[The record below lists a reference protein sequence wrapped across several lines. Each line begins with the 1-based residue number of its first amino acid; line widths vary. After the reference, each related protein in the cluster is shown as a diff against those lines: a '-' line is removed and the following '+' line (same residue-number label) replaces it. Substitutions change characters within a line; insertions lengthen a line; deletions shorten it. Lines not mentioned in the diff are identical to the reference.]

1 MENNLTDCLIVYAC
15 FEVEVHCMKW
25 GHICFRRIN
34 YIQPHSRKINMYE
47 CVLPK
52 VESTSQKSQRNR
64 KEQSIIY
71 LFEEMVYGETEAEKL
86 FTVL

>member
-1 MENNLTDCLIVYAC
+1 
-15 FEVEVHCMKW
+15 
-25 GHICFRRIN
+25 
-34 YIQPHSRKINMYE
+34 MYE

-52 VESTSQKSQRNR
+52 AKSTSQKSQRNR

-86 FTVL
+86 FNILLLSDFIL

>member
-1 MENNLTDCLIVYAC
+1 
-15 FEVEVHCMKW
+15 
-25 GHICFRRIN
+25 
-34 YIQPHSRKINMYE
+34 MYE

-71 LFEEMVYGETEAEKL
+71 LYEEMVYGETEAEKL
-86 FTVL
+86 FSAFRLHLIAIVRSYDLSDEKL

>member
-1 MENNLTDCLIVYAC
+1 
-15 FEVEVHCMKW
+15 
-25 GHICFRRIN
+25 
-34 YIQPHSRKINMYE
+34 MYE

-52 VESTSQKSQRNR
+52 VESTFQKSQWNR

>member
-1 MENNLTDCLIVYAC
+1 
-15 FEVEVHCMKW
+15 
-25 GHICFRRIN
+25 
-34 YIQPHSRKINMYE
+34 MYE

-71 LFEEMVYGETEAEKL
+71 LYEEMVYGETEAEKL
-86 FTVL
+86 FNISLLSDFIL

>member
-1 MENNLTDCLIVYAC
+1 
-15 FEVEVHCMKW
+15 
-25 GHICFRRIN
+25 
-34 YIQPHSRKINMYE
+34 MYE
-47 CVLPK
+47 CVLPN

-86 FTVL
+86 FNISLLFRLHLIAMVRSYDLSDEKLLRKSLAR